1 MKIRELLG
9 AFGPTL
15 AKAQPLS
22 HAEKLLTELK
32 RDYLTVTDRS
42 GRAVGFITVADV
54 SQAKLDD
61 PTDWSTAPCSAA
73 AETASQ
79 RLGPEDHMDAAVQ
92 ALTLHGVRP
101 LLVYEKD
108 KPVGVLEPTAVFQWC
123 AEHRPEALDEL
134 AYIASA
140 EERSHHPDTWEEPGI
155 RRH

>member
-22 HAEKLLTELK
+22 HAEKLLTELR

-61 PTDWSTAPCSAA
+61 PSDWSTAFCSAA
-73 AETASQ
+73 SWPTSQ
-79 RLGPEDHMDAAVQ
+79 VLKNEATIPTPGKNLGYAVIES
-92 ALTLHGVRP
+92 G
-101 LLVYEKD
+101 D
-108 KPVGVLEPTAVFQWC
+108 G
-123 AEHRPEALDEL
+123 
-134 AYIASA
+134 SA
-140 EERSHHPDTWEEPGI
+140 QSTYVW
-155 RRH
+155 RRT